1 MIKKFSI
8 KPYIMCQLCKR
19 YTEFN
24 FNNYYNYY
32 YEGNP
37 DNLDKDN
44 LDEDNE
50 VGQSKNEEITNI
62 LLMLAK

>member
-1 MIKKFSI
+1 
-8 KPYIMCQLCKR
+8 MCQLCKR